1 MTHLLA
7 TLRLTLADVVT
18 LGLIWVF
25 AWVAWQAVNLVGRRM
40 VLAATTGE
48 HLTPSREQRART
60 ASLLL
65 RGVGHLAIVLV
76 AIAGTLG
83 VFKVNLTPAL
93 VGTAILGLAVSIG
106 GQGMVK
112 DLIAGFFFLTEDQ
125 FGVGDIIDAGGK
137 SGVVERMTLR
147 LVMLRD
153 IEGTLHIVPN
163 GQITTV
169 SNHTRGWAR
178 AVVDVAVAYD
188 ADVDMAI
195 RVLRDEAMR
204 FAADPAWRDRF
215 DQAPE
220 VVGVQQL
227 GKDSVTIRVLLRTR
241 PGMQWEV
248 NREFLRRIKLRL
260 DREGIEIPLPQH
272 VVHLRESGAPVAA
285 RSGPRPV
292 PEKAS

>member
-1 MTHLLA
+1 MTHVLTA
-7 TLRLTLADVVT
+7 LRLTLADVVT

-25 AWVAWQAVNLVGRRM
+25 AWIAWQAVNLVGRRM
-40 VLAATTGE
+40 VVAATTGE
-48 HLTPSREQRART
+48 HPTASREQRART

-65 RGVGHLAIVLV
+65 RGVGHMAIVLV
-76 AIAGTLG
+76 AIAATLG

-147 LVMLRD
+147 VVMLRD
-153 IEGTLHIVPN
+153 LEGTLHIVPN

-178 AVVDVAVAYD
+178 AVVDVGVAYG
-188 ADVDMAI
+188 ADIDHAI
-195 RVLRDEAMR
+195 AVLRDEAHR
-204 FAADPAWRDRF
+204 FAADPAWSARF

-220 VVGVQQL
+220 VLGVQSL
-227 GKDSVTIRVLLRTR
+227 GENSVTVRVLLRTR

-248 NREFLRRIKLRL
+248 NREFLRRVKIRL
-260 DREGIEIPLPQH
+260 DREGIEIPLPQRT
-272 VVHLRESGAPVAA
+272 VQIRPAPGAPPPNAGA
-285 RSGPRPV
+285 
-292 PEKAS
+292 PEKIT